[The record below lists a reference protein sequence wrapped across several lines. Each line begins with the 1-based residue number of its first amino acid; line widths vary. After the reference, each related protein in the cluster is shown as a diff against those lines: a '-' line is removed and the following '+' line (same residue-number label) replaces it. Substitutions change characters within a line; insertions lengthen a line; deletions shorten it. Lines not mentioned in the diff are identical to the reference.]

1 MALLYTTSAST
12 VAWLPRS
19 PARDGARDQHVWAD
33 LMEGLRYVWAD
44 RRVRLELFFFVTV
57 TLVGFPH
64 VTVLPGLLENELGR
78 PTAEVSALYLSSAVG
93 ALGASLLVAR
103 VADSGGALVAY
114 AGLAFGFGAG
124 IFGLAAAPS
133 TTIAGVWMFV
143 IGACSGG
150 FQALNAA
157 VIARHV
163 APAYIGRVMSL
174 TLLAFAGF
182 GLMALPFGI
191 LADAVGE
198 RATLGVMAVGVTLL
212 SIFFTTGLA
221 RVQREDGARPG

>member
-1 MALLYTTSAST
+1 
-12 VAWLPRS
+12 
-19 PARDGARDQHVWAD
+19 
-33 LMEGLRYVWAD
+33 
-44 RRVRLELFFFVTV
+44 
-57 TLVGFPH
+57 
-64 VTVLPGLLENELGR
+64 
-78 PTAEVSALYLSSAVG
+78 
-93 ALGASLLVAR
+93 
-103 VADSGGALVAY
+103 
-114 AGLAFGFGAG
+114 
-124 IFGLAAAPS
+124 
-133 TTIAGVWMFV
+133 MFV

-212 SIFFTTGLA
+212 AGIGYDIDTYETYVNIEAERRLGDNTVLELRARWFTNAEAGDSSYAIA
-221 RVQREDGARPG
+221 RDDYLQLQLSRYF